1 MVDDVCI
8 VCVQE
13 WGEVAPGHQHA
24 AESGM
29 YGNVTGTGIGSVG
42 DVGHG
47 TDRVTDEDTRTT
59 GSTDVA
65 ARSLDRSLF
74 CRLDCLRRISK
85 GTVDFSVFTAEDLV
99 TATNSQVE
107 VLLTNELRFSKRM

>member
-1 MVDDVCI
+1 MVDDVCV

-24 AESGM
+24 AERGM
-29 YGNVTGTGIGSVG
+29 YGNVTGTGIGIGSVG

-59 GSTDVA
+59 GSTDDA
-65 ARSLDRSLF
+65 DRSPDHGLDRLTVTSPAVQ
-74 CRLDCLRRISK
+74 RVRI
-85 GTVDFSVFTAEDLV
+85 
-99 TATNSQVE
+99 
-107 VLLTNELRFSKRM
+107 KRYQLNDPA